1 MSDSIR
7 LINNESVLK
16 SRRDK
21 KRSMKKNIGLLLIL
35 IFLSGC
41 FGSSIAYL
49 GPASTSAASGNLA
62 RSAFTS
68 SVSFGIKKQTGKLPI
83 EHAIAYAED
92 KNPHKKNKKKEPCLS
107 FIEKTNSEICAMVK
121 KRLNSTKSKLLKTT
135 MDKPIKD
142 HTSSLHPKIDKKY
155 KIKYLD

>member
-7 LINNESVLK
+7 FINNESVLK

-21 KRSMKKNIGLLLIL
+21 KRSMKKNIGLFLIL

-62 RSAFTS
+62 RR
-68 SVSFGIKKQTGKLPI
+68 KQTFDKCLRSQSCAKDCTVWISRRAFKLSTQSSFEKSASMLLRELRRHVLNGGAG
-83 EHAIAYAED
+83 EHRVPEGLRGLHRLIVIHLRREPLSTEPKVAIV
-92 KNPHKKNKKKEPCLS
+92 
-107 FIEKTNSEICAMVK
+107 SEF
-121 KRLNSTKSKLLKTT
+121 
-135 MDKPIKD
+135 
-142 HTSSLHPKIDKKY
+142 
-155 KIKYLD
+155 